1 MRRFKIGDKVRAF
14 LDAKIAGHIV
24 QIHQVQAT
32 QWLAEGTASIEF
44 LVDVKLA
51 DGKIRRVKMSE
62 LMHDDI

>member
-1 MRRFKIGDKVRAF
+1 MFKVGDKVKAF
-14 LDAKIAGHIV
+14 LDARIAGTIV

-44 LVDVKLA
+44 LVDVKLS
-51 DGKIRRVKMSE
+51 DGNIRRIKMSE

>member
-1 MRRFKIGDKVRAF
+1 MRMFKVGDKVKAF
-14 LDAKIAGHIV
+14 LDSRISGTIA

-44 LVDVKLA
+44 LVDVKLPN
-51 DGKIRRVKMSE
+51 GKIHRIKMSE